1 LERVEYPSG
10 PRAAQAYNAAEAR
23 AMALNHVTLDDKY
36 DLTKSRIFVTGFQA
50 IVRLCLMQKERDRR
64 AGLNTAG
71 YVTGYRGS
79 PLGTLDLQFIR
90 AQRALDKYDVLFQ
103 AGVNEDIAATA
114 IWGSQ
119 QAELRGE
126 GKFDGVFGLWY
137 GKGPGVDRTGDVFRH
152 ANFAGTSKHGG
163 VLALMGDDHTAESS
177 TTAHQSEYHFI
188 DVMIPILNPAGVQEI
203 VDYGLY
209 GWAMSRFCGSWVA
222 LKSMHETVE
231 STAVIDG
238 SLERV
243 NIVIPQDFAMP
254 EGGLN
259 IRLRD
264 TVLGQE
270 ARLHDYKRDA
280 MLAFVRANKLNKYIT
295 SGGRKPKI
303 GVITVGKSYLD
314 ERQALDELGIDEVKC
329 NDLGIRLYKIGCP
342 WPISRDDLKQ
352 FADGLELIIVVEE
365 KRSLIEV
372 QVREELYGTANQPV
386 CIGKKDERG
395 NWLFPVKG
403 ALDPN
408 EVAICIGERILQRV
422 GPNDAIAAR
431 VAQLREAQRIL
442 AETQDVAVRIPYFC
456 SGCPHNSST
465 VVPEGMRAY
474 AGIGCHYMAQWMDR
488 STLGFTQMGGEG
500 ANWIGEAPFS
510 KRPHVF
516 QNLGDGTYNHSG
528 YMAIR
533 GAIASGVNITYK
545 ILFNDA
551 VAMTGGQ
558 ANDGGLTVPQIA
570 RQVAAEGAKHVVV
583 VTDEPWKY
591 SKHEDWPRGLTI
603 HHRDEVIPVQQEL
616 AKIPGVTVL
625 IYDQTCAAEKRR
637 RRKRGLFPDPDK
649 RVIINELVCEGC
661 GDCGVKSN
669 CVSVQPL
676 ETEWGR
682 KRTIDQSSC
691 NKDFSCVK
699 GFCPSFV
706 TVHGGKLKQGTG
718 VAAAH
723 APAPLPEPTLPAIG
737 QTYDIIVTGVGGTGI
752 VTIGGILGMA
762 AHLEG
767 KGVGVLDM
775 AGLAQKGGA
784 VYSHMRIAERPEDIH
799 AIRIAAGG
807 ADLVLGGDMVVAGN
821 KKVLAAVKHGKTE
834 MVINLAEFL
843 PGDFTR
849 NADFSLP
856 TERLK
861 RAILADAGR
870 DKTHFID
877 ATRAAIALFGASVGA
892 NIFLVGYAYQLG
904 AIPLAGASIER
915 AIELNGEAVDMN
927 KAAFAWGRRA
937 VVDPAG
943 VEALVKPAP
952 EATSDARTLSQSF
965 DEVVA
970 RRVAFLTDYQNAA
983 YAARY
988 RRLVEKTQAAEA
1000 ARAPGKT
1007 GLADAVARY
1016 LFKLMAYKDEYEVA
1030 RLYSDGSFVKQV
1042 NGELGGEHLRF
1053 HVHLAPPLLAR
1064 RDKVTGEPKKMAFGP
1079 WIFPLFGVLA
1089 KFKFLRGTAF
1099 DPFGYSIER
1108 RTERAL
1114 VRDYEALLDE
1124 VLGKLDRDNHH
1135 IAVGLAAIP
1144 EKIRGFGHIKLRH
1157 LKAAKADEA
1166 ALLDQFRA
1174 GPAPLLK
1181 AAE

>member
-1 LERVEYPSG
+1 
-10 PRAAQAYNAAEAR
+10 
-23 AMALNHVTLDDKY
+23 MALNQITLDDKY

-79 PLGTLDLQFIR
+79 PLGTLDQQFIR
-90 AQRALDKYDVLFQ
+90 AQRSLDKYDIRFQ
-103 AGVNEDIAATA
+103 AGLNEDIAATA

-203 VDYGLY
+203 LDYGLY
-209 GWAMSRFCGSWVA
+209 GWAMSRFCGTWVA

-238 SLERV
+238 SRERV
-243 NIVIPQDFAMP
+243 NIVIPEDFVTP

-264 TVLGQE
+264 TILGQE

-295 SGGRKPKI
+295 SGGRRPKI
-303 GVITVGKSYLD
+303 GIITVGKSYLD
-314 ERQALDELGIDEVKC
+314 VRQALDELGIDEVRC
-329 NDLGIRLYKIGCP
+329 NDLGIRLYKIACP
-342 WPISRDDLKQ
+342 WPISQQDLKT

-386 CIGKKDERG
+386 CIGKKDEQG
-395 NWLFPVKG
+395 KWLFPVKG

-422 GPNDAIAAR
+422 GPNEEIAAR
-431 VAQLREAQRIL
+431 VAALKGAQRIL
-442 AETQDVAVRIPYFC
+442 AETYDVAVRTPYFC

-488 STLGFTQMGGEG
+488 STLGYTQMGGEG

-533 GAIASGVNITYK
+533 AAIAAGVNITYK

-558 ANDGGLTVPQIA
+558 PNEGGLTVPQIA
-570 RQVAAEGAKHVVV
+570 RQVAAEGARRVVV

-591 SKHEDWPRGLTI
+591 AKSEEWPRGLTV
-603 HHRDEVIPVQQEL
+603 HHRDELIPVQQQL
-616 AKIPGVTVL
+616 AAIPGVTVL

-637 RRKRGLFPDPDK
+637 RRKRGRFPDPDK

-706 TVHGGKLKQGTG
+706 TVHGAKLKRGTG
-718 VAAAH
+718 IAGAQAL
-723 APAPLPEPTLPAIG
+723 APLPDPKLPAIAK
-737 QTYDIIVTGVGGTGI
+737 TYDIIVTGVGGTGV

-767 KGVGVLDM
+767 KGVGILDM

-784 VYSHMRIAERPEDIH
+784 VYSHIRIAERAEDIH

-807 ADLVLGGDMVVAGN
+807 ADLVLGGDIVVAGN
-821 KKVLAAVKHGKTE
+821 KKVLAAVKHGTTE
-834 MVINLAEFL
+834 MVINLAEVL

-861 RAILADAGR
+861 RAILADAGAE
-870 DKTHFID
+870 KTHFID
-877 ATRAAIALFGASVGA
+877 ATRAATALLGNSIGS

-904 AIPLAGASIER
+904 AIPLSAASIMQ
-915 AIELNGEAVDMN
+915 AIELNGEAVEMN
-927 KAAFAWGRRA
+927 QAAFHCGRRA
-937 VVDPAG
+937 AWEPAA
-943 VEALVKPAP
+943 VEALIEPAP
-952 EATSDARTLSQSF
+952 EALSDARTLSRAF
-965 DEVVA
+965 EEMVA
-970 RRVAFLTDYQNAA
+970 RRVAYLTAYQNSA

-988 RRLVEKTQAAEA
+988 RRWVEETKTVEA
-1000 ARAPGKT
+1000 ARTPDKGD
-1007 GLADAVARY
+1007 LAEAVGRY

-1030 RLYSDGSFVKQV
+1030 RLYADGSFAKQV
-1042 NGELGGEHLRF
+1042 KSELGGEHLRLY
-1053 HVHLAPPLLAR
+1053 VHLAPPLLAR
-1064 RDKVTGEPKKMAFGP
+1064 ADKVTGEPKKLAFGP
-1079 WIFPLFGVLA
+1079 WIFPLFQLLA
-1089 KFKFLRGTAF
+1089 KFKFLRGTAL
-1099 DPFGYSIER
+1099 DPFGYTLER
-1108 RTERAL
+1108 KCERAL
-1114 VRDYEALLDE
+1114 VREYELMLEE
-1124 VLGKLDRDNHH
+1124 VLARLSAENHH
-1135 IAVGLAAIP
+1135 IAVALAAIP
-1144 EKIRGFGHIKLRH
+1144 EKIRGFGHIKMRY
-1157 LKAAKADEA
+1157 LKAAKAEEA
-1166 ALLDQFRA
+1166 ALIDQLRA

-1181 AAE
+1181 AAEYPQQAHTRFRRADQVRA

>member
-1 LERVEYPSG
+1 
-10 PRAAQAYNAAEAR
+10 
-23 AMALNHVTLDDKY
+23 MALNHVTLDDKY

-90 AQRALDKYDVLFQ
+90 AQRALDKYDVRFQ

-203 VDYGLY
+203 LDYGLY

-243 NIVIPQDFAMP
+243 NIVMPQDFAMP

-295 SGGRKPKI
+295 SGGRRPKI
-303 GVITVGKSYLD
+303 GIITVGKSYLD
-314 ERQALDELGIDEVKC
+314 VRQALDELGIDEVKC

-431 VAQLREAQRIL
+431 VAALKEAQRIL

-591 SKHEDWPRGLTI
+591 SKQEDWPRGLTI
-603 HHRDEVIPVQQEL
+603 HHRDELITVQQEL

-649 RVIINELVCEGC
+649 RVVINELVCEGC

-723 APAPLPEPTLPAIG
+723 DTVPLPEPTLPAIG

-877 ATRAAIALFGASVGA
+877 ATRAATALFGASVGA

-904 AIPLAGASIER
+904 AIPLAAASIER

-927 KAAFAWGRRA
+927 KAAFEWGRRA
-937 VVDPAG
+937 VVEPAV

-970 RRVAFLTDYQNAA
+970 RRVAFLTAYQNAA

-988 RRLVEKTQAAEA
+988 RRLVEKAQAAEA
-1000 ARAPGKT
+1000 ARTPGKT

-1030 RLYSDGSFVKQV
+1030 RLYSDGAFVKQV
-1042 NGELGGEHLRF
+1042 NSELGGEHLRF

-1064 RDKVTGEPKKMAFGP
+1064 RDKATGEPKKMTFGP
-1079 WIFPLFGVLA
+1079 WIFPLFALLA
-1089 KFKFLRGTAF
+1089 KFKVLRGTAF
-1099 DPFGYSIER
+1099 DPFGYSTER
-1108 RTERAL
+1108 KTERAL

-1124 VLGKLDRDNHH
+1124 VLAKLDAGNHH

-1144 EKIRGFGHIKLRH
+1144 EKIRGFGHVKMRH

-1166 ALLDQFRA
+1166 VLLDQFRA